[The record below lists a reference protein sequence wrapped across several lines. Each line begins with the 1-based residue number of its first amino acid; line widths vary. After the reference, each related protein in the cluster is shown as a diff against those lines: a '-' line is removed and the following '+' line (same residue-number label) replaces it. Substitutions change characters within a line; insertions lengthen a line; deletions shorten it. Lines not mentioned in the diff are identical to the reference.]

1 MPYGGRN
8 NGMYQLVI
16 DQGNSTSKI
25 AFYQQDKLQTL
36 FRETEISTEL
46 LEQLL
51 IQFPIESWV
60 LSSVINNSQW
70 LNDYLS
76 ARAPG
81 LQLNW
86 QTDLPIK
93 ITYQTPETLGHDR
106 IAAAVGAYRAFPNEA
121 VLIID
126 AGTCIKYDIVLP
138 DGSFPGGC
146 IAPGLK
152 MRLQAMHT
160 FTDRLPLIDLP
171 MEQLPQHIAITGTS
185 TEGSLVA
192 GAYATALMEA
202 NGFIDEYSSQFSN
215 LRVMLTGGDASFFA
229 TRLKRE
235 IFAVPELNLNGLQ
248 AILGHHLKAH

>member
-1 MPYGGRN
+1 
-8 NGMYQLVI
+8 MYQLVI

-25 AFYQQDKLQTL
+25 AFYQQNKLHTL
-36 FRETEISTEL
+36 FRETEISQER

-51 IQFPIESWV
+51 IQFPVESWV

-76 ARAPG
+76 GRAPG
-81 LQLNW
+81 LQLTW
-86 QTDLPIK
+86 QTALPIK

-126 AGTCIKYDIVLP
+126 AGTCIKYDIMLP
-138 DGSFPGGC
+138 DGTFPGGC

-171 MEQLPQHIAITGTS
+171 MEQLPEQINITGSS
-185 TEGSLVA
+185 TAGSLIA
-192 GAYATALMEA
+192 GAYAAALMEA
-202 NGFIDEYSSQFSN
+202 NGFIQEYSTQFSN
-215 LRVMLTGGDASFFA
+215 LKVMLTGGDASFFA

-248 AILGHHLKAH
+248 AILGHHLKAL